1 MLNKKE
7 LISAFQKLADEHLI
21 PGKREDYERPVY

>member
-7 LISAFQKLADEHLI
+7 LISAFQELADEHLI
-21 PGKREDYERPVY
+21 PGKREDDERRV